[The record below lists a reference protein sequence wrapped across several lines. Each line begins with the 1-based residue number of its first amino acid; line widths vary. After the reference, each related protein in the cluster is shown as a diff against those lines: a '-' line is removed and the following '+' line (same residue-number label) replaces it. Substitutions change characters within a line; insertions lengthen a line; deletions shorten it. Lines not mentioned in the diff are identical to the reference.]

1 MSTIGALVARDIV
14 RASPDDSVQSAI
26 EMMSERNVGAVLIMS
41 DGSLDSIFTERDVMR
56 RVLMAGLDPRTTLLR
71 EVATTAPTTIVETA
85 SVRECAYLI
94 RDKSFRHVP
103 VLSDKGEL
111 VGMISTRDFLSEL
124 ASGFEKVIQRV
135 CATSDAEECEDYYQ
149 YVVGNFVD

>member
-1 MSTIGALVARDIV
+1 MSTIGALVTRDIV

-26 EMMSERNVGAVLIMS
+26 ELMSERNVGAVLILS
-41 DGSLDSIFTERDVMR
+41 NGYLDSIFTERDAVR

-71 EVATTAPTTIVETA
+71 EVATTALTSVVETT

-94 RDKSFRHVP
+94 RDRSFRHLP
-103 VLSDKGEL
+103 VLSEKGAL

-124 ASGFEKVIQRV
+124 ATGFEKVIQRV

-149 YVVGNFVD
+149 HVVGNFVD